1 MGAATDNVY
10 KIFPERD
17 YVRLPMGAVKIYDGM
32 MVMLNAS
39 GYAVQA
45 ADTANCVFAGIA
57 DETVDNSGGS
67 AGDIYITVYRGPFE
81 ISSVETE
88 ALTTVGALRYIA
100 TNQEVGAV
108 GTQTN
113 DILVG
118 RIIRFVSSTR
128 VVIDPTMR

>member
-1 MGAATDNVY
+1 MGAATVAVPRNYCD
-10 KIFPERD
+10 KD
-17 YVRLPMGAVKIYDGM
+17 YVIVPMGAVKIYQGM

-45 ADTANCVFAGIA
+45 ADTASCVFLGIA
-57 DETVDNSGGS
+57 DETVDNSAGS
-67 AGDIYITVYRGPFE
+67 AGDLYITVYRGCFE
-81 ISSVETE
+81 VTSVETE
-88 ALTTVGALRYIA
+88 AVTTVGALRYIS

-108 GTQTN
+108 GTTTN